1 MKKRTRVLFILI
13 AFVALLPQSI
23 YAAKKYNPV
32 GMWEFNVPDA
42 PYGYNNGKF
51 EVKIVDDLYTVSIG
65 FEGMEYKF
73 EGEMVFFDKD
83 KFSFNLYLEG
93 EDISMDFTFS
103 EKDLMSGIASY
114 SEGELTMS
122 AKRVPEEDKK

>member
-1 MKKRTRVLFILI
+1 MKNRTGVLLLVFAFAILI
-13 AFVALLPQSI
+13 PQSI
-23 YAAKKYNPV
+23 YAAKKYDPV
-32 GMWEFNVPDA
+32 GIWAFNVPDA

-51 EVKIVDDLYTVSIG
+51 EVKIVDDSYTVSIG
-65 FEGMEYKF
+65 FDGMEYKF

-93 EDISMDFTFS
+93 EDVLMDFTFS

-122 AKRVPEEDKK
+122 AKRVPDDEEK

>member
-1 MKKRTRVLFILI
+1 MKKRTSVLFIVF
-13 AFVALLPQSI
+13 AFAVLLPQSI

-32 GMWEFNVPDA
+32 GKWEFNVPDA

-51 EVKIVDDLYTVSIG
+51 EVDIVDDSYTVSIT

-73 EGEMVFFDKD
+73 EAEMVFFDKD

-93 EDISMDFTFS
+93 EDIQMDFTFT
-103 EKDLMSGIASY
+103 EKDLMSGNASY
-114 SEGELTMS
+114 SEGELLMS
-122 AKRVPEEDKK
+122 AKRVVDDEKK